1 MMRFETGSWIHSHT
15 GKYDLS
21 QSGMYGRISL
31 DKYFDVKSLV
41 SEEDLKDSIASIN
54 DCNKSQ
60 VVITHGATEASFTSL
75 YHIYETGI
83 KDSKTNLPEYEPLYK
98 LPLQMGFSND
108 DFGLFITSNP
118 NNPTGALIQ
127 LPDGYSAYLIDE
139 TFLLFSSSL
148 DMLHY
153 PANTYR
159 TNTFTKFFG
168 GDDLRVGYIIAPSK
182 KEAEAI
188 EALRGI
194 FTEYVSRYNISVAYR
209 ILNDFDSIVQNVRD
223 IQTKNYNFLL
233 KNKGNLKFYLDRQP
247 KLGTV
252 SFLDYSK
259 LSEIDSLTFS
269 ELLFKESISV
279 VPAKFFGI
287 TGPYIR
293 VCYSRSD
300 FPDSFSKL
308 INFLDSN
315 TV

>member
-98 LPLQMGFSND
+98 LPLQMGFSNE

-127 LPDGYSAYLIDE
+127 LPDSYSAYLIDE
-139 TFLLFSSSL
+139 TYSVNIPLRASMASASFLLGAMMYPTRRSSPPKNL
-148 DMLHY
+148 
-153 PANTYR
+153 
-159 TNTFTKFFG
+159 
-168 GDDLRVGYIIAPSK
+168 V
-182 KEAEAI
+182 
-188 EALRGI
+188 
-194 FTEYVSRYNISVAYR
+194 
-209 ILNDFDSIVQNVRD
+209 NVLVR
-223 IQTKNYNFLL
+223 
-233 KNKGNLKFYLDRQP
+233 
-247 KLGTV
+247 
-252 SFLDYSK
+252 
-259 LSEIDSLTFS
+259 
-269 ELLFKESISV
+269 
-279 VPAKFFGI
+279 
-287 TGPYIR
+287 
-293 VCYSRSD
+293 
-300 FPDSFSKL
+300 
-308 INFLDSN
+308 
-315 TV
+315 